1 MLKPLN
7 DWVFILPEK
16 EKEGLIK
23 LPREPRP
30 KKGKVVAVG
39 PGRFNKKGALMPMDL
54 RVGNRVFLGGKGDG
68 IERLG
73 LGGYEFEFRG
83 VKYYAIRER
92 EVLGV
97 L

>member
-1 MLKPLN
+1 MLKPLK

-16 EKEGLIK
+16 EKDGLIK
-23 LPREPRP
+23 LPKSPRP
-30 KKGKVVAVG
+30 ESGKVVAVG
-39 PGRFNKKGALMPMDL
+39 PGRFNKKGEPIPMGL
-54 RVGNRVFLGGKGDG
+54 KVGNRVFLGGKGAG